1 MEVATAAI
9 TPEGFTAATRPSQQ
23 KLERIRKTRRPGDGF
38 LHAGERDAG
47 EGSESERRQ
56 ESVAQRKAE
65 TGQRAWPR
73 SNISITT
80 RGSSRRCLTSLTQH
94 AGNPG
99 STLSSQIDVAG
110 IPVNLGH

>member
-1 MEVATAAI
+1 MAAATAAI
-9 TPEGFTAATRPSQQ
+9 TPERRHLPPRGLRSQ

-65 TGQRAWPR
+65 AGQRAWPR

-99 STLSSQIDVAG
+99 STLSSEIDVAG
-110 IPVNLGH
+110 IL